1 MKKTTYHNFLSDSPS
16 KIRILHHLLWC
27 VAVCGVVMLMA
38 AKGHYSIDVIIAY
51 FVTTRLWYIHHSII
65 ANRALQ
71 QRSSSNYLSRI
82 WWWRLATWYEENV
95 KAPVPYK
102 FEIPKPWLISLQKIS
117 SKTRTRDPL
126 RDI

>member
-1 MKKTTYHNFLSDSPS
+1 MS
-16 KIRILHHLLWC
+16 LWV
-27 VAVCGVVMLMA
+27 VAVFGVIMLMM

-65 ANRALQ
+65 SNRALQ

-82 WWWRLATWYEENV
+82 WWWRLAVWYEENV

-102 FEIPKPWLISLQKIS
+102 FDIPKPWLLISLQKIS